1 MKEDLEWMEDP
12 LPPSFSDELF
22 VEWRSPRQGFSNPE
36 RMDNPVWEWLVQTGV
51 SAYRANNVCHGPCS
65 FDAGPV
71 WCFER
76 FGQSSTLLPDGRTVL
91 IAGEHEDHYDPDF
104 YIYNDVVVR
113 HPEGRMEIY
122 VYPHEAFPPTD
133 FHSATL
139 AGNRI
144 VIIGNLGYPRQ
155 RKAGITQVLALDLET
170 MAVNEI
176 ATSGVGPGWI
186 HKHKATLADNGLSI
200 VLQGGMVDTGVK
212 DSSLL
217 ENIDDWCL
225 HLADWRWERLTT
237 RNWPR
242 REILRTD
249 HKSLRTWEI
258 SRAVWYHQM
267 GWAKDFQ
274 EAVDGLEKH
283 GITLDLDVTS
293 RLYQPAIPHEEIP
306 RDEDKDDEYNVFR
319 VRVDGVVVRFV
330 SEYYQVQMTVEG
342 DLPVETVEALATDFQ
357 SKLSC
362 LQNVPCEVRIL

>member
-1 MKEDLEWMEDP
+1 M
-12 LPPSFSDELF
+12 
-22 VEWRSPRQGFSNPE
+22 
-36 RMDNPVWEWLVQTGV
+36 
-51 SAYRANNVCHGPCS
+51 
-65 FDAGPV
+65 
-71 WCFER
+71 
-76 FGQSSTLLPDGRTVL
+76 L

-113 HPEGRMEIY
+113 HPDGRMEIY

-144 VIIGNLGYPRQ
+144 VIIGNLGYPQQ
-155 RKAGITQVLALDLET
+155 RKAGITQVLVLDLET

-200 VLQGGMVDTGVK
+200 VVQGGMVDTGVK

-242 REILRTD
+242 REVARMDRKL
-249 HKSLRTWEI
+249 LQLWEI
-258 SRAVWYHQM
+258 SQAVWCHQM